1 MSPEQQFGV
10 NLARARERCGV
21 SQSQLARKV
30 DVVDSYVSRLET
42 GRATPSFSLIVRLA
56 AELDT
61 TPADLFADVR

>member
-1 MSPEQQFGV
+1 VSPEEQFGI
-10 NLARARERCGV
+10 NLAHARERCGV

-30 DVVDSYVSRLET
+30 DVVDSYISRLET

-61 TPADLFADVR
+61 TPSELFADVR

>member
-10 NLARARERCGV
+10 NLSRARERCGL

-56 AELDT
+56 ATLDS